1 MQLELL
7 DPCRDAQPPGWEA
20 FRQAEGLSAIWAYDV
35 IAASSRGSWAR
46 PLLAVF
52 RDGPRLAGVVGAV
65 YVGLR
70 TPNSGRV
77 PRPRRE
83 PLLLDV
89 RLPGHSNGPTWHF
102 AGDVPP
108 ERRRALLR
116 EFERAARRH
125 LGWGLAGVLYRMVT
139 EPELPQVAR
148 RGCVV
153 RDSPGSMYLPVRWDS
168 VEGWITSLSK
178 NRRKSLRRQI
188 RQIAEIP
195 GLVVRDGTARGDL
208 DAVELAEL
216 NRRHTDRLASRLDP
230 RAPLPAAYFHE
241 LLRRDD
247 VRLISYHE
255 GERLLAFSVVYEHPD
270 TPVSGP
276 WAALRP
282 EEGGRQDLY
291 FDVYPRIVRWAVEKG
306 AERVL
311 FGRGRVD
318 IKRSLG
324 MAHVPLRFV
333 VVPRWAMG

>member
-1 MQLELL
+1 
-7 DPCRDAQPPGWEA
+7 
-20 FRQAEGLSAIWAYDV
+20 
-35 IAASSRGSWAR
+35 
-46 PLLAVF
+46 
-52 RDGPRLAGVVGAV
+52 
-65 YVGLR
+65 
-70 TPNSGRV
+70 
-77 PRPRRE
+77 
-83 PLLLDV
+83 
-89 RLPGHSNGPTWHF
+89 
-102 AGDVPP
+102 
-108 ERRRALLR
+108 
-116 EFERAARRH
+116 
-125 LGWGLAGVLYRMVT
+125 MVT